1 VPEALV
7 WVYCLR
13 MAGQRQPGSWGLE
26 ATPVV
31 IDEGTSARIRT
42 PPPGSIGEVDSRN
55 SLRERPEVGG
65 GVVTG
70 AAAEALETVN
80 QTIERFRRSESWSR
94 LQPVVFQ
101 VVGQYSFG
109 LGVVYGIGENVIGSV
124 VELGQLAKTF
134 LLADLYDRAQQSMLT
149 AAFGPTS
156 VIQRLIAEVA
166 MRTFGSELEEARRER
181 DELIAEVRYAMTNLG
196 EVFEN
201 VKAGYLAKW
210 NRFEMLSRERTLSAK
225 FEAGRIFGEVLL
237 EVVSLIAGGAAS
249 LKAASKIPRLA
260 KLARLRIPP
269 KSAHPRAQV
278 AGGAAAGEK
287 PMTPSQAR
295 GPKAPRDIPEPAPK
309 PRATPAPEADPPEIL
324 KRRQDNETLLKSD
337 RFKEDQHK
345 AGVTDEQLAWMR
357 SKESPLGFKSP
368 EQFNTFKSELRDTL
382 QKAGLD
388 DAQVEMKGTAT
399 TFYSEN
405 PKKPLGHH
413 FDANPLEKGDLD
425 FGIAS
430 PEVINRMEAAGKVP
444 HPNMPHIYKTRD
456 LMETVPEL
464 KEFSDKWGKVLGR
477 DVNFVGRTA
486 PTLPSPAPT
495 DFRL

>member
-1 VPEALV
+1 
-7 WVYCLR
+7 

-26 ATPVV
+26 PTPVG

-42 PPPGSIGEVDSRN
+42 PPPGATGEASWNTSRPGA
-55 SLRERPEVGG
+55 EAGVGA
-65 GVVTG
+65 VTG
-70 AAAEALETVN
+70 AAAEAIESVN
-80 QTIERFRRSESWSR
+80 QAVARFRQSESWSR

-101 VVGQYSFG
+101 IVGQYSFG

-134 LLADLYDRAQQSMLT
+134 LLADLYDRAQQSSLT

-156 VIQRLIAEVA
+156 MVQRLVAEVA

-201 VKAGYLAKW
+201 VKAGYVAKW
-210 NRFEMLSRERTLSAK
+210 NRFETLSRERTLTAQ

-237 EVVSLIAGGAAS
+237 EVVSLIAGGAAA
-249 LKAASKIPRLA
+249 LKVASKIPRLA
-260 KLARLRIPP
+260 RLAQLRIPP
-269 KSAHPRAQV
+269 KSAPRAKV
-278 AGGAAAGEK
+278 AGGTAAGEK
-287 PMTPSQAR
+287 PVTPSHAR
-295 GPKAPRDIPEPAPK
+295 GSKAPDIPEPAPK
-309 PRATPAPEADPPEIL
+309 PRAPAAGADPPEIL
-324 KRRQDNETLLKSD
+324 RRREDNETLLKSD
-337 RFKEDQHK
+337 RFKEDRHK
-345 AGVTDEQLAWMR
+345 AGVTDEQLAWVR

-368 EQFNTFKSELRDTL
+368 EQFSTFKSELRDTL

-388 DAQVEMKGTAT
+388 DAHVEMKGTAT

-430 PEVINRMEAAGKVP
+430 PEVIKRMEAAGKVP
-444 HPNMPHIYKTRD
+444 HPNMPHIYRTRD
-456 LMETVPEL
+456 LMEAVPEL

-486 PTLPSPAPT
+486 PALPSPAPT